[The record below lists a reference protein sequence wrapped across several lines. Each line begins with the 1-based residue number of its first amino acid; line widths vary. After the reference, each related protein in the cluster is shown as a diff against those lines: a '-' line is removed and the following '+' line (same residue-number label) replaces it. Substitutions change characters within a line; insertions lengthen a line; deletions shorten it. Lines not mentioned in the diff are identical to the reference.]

1 MNLEVLSKLAQNAAR
16 TAGKSLKKSV
26 LKETFSEEGRD
37 IKAAADKKA
46 EKIILEILEQSK
58 IPVLSEESGFIN
70 SDNFS
75 VPINK
80 ESSFIDFPSI
90 FWIIDPLDGTFNYL
104 RGLPLCCVS
113 IALWRGSEPV
123 IGVIY
128 NFQLGDLYLGIEGHI
143 ATKNGEPISISDTK
157 TFEKASLASG
167 FPSKRN
173 FGREALDSTLSD
185 IQKYKKIR
193 MLGSAAMSL
202 AFVAEGV
209 IDAYK
214 EEDIWIWDVAAG
226 MVIVKAA
233 GGTNITTRI
242 KKSFQLNIFSSN
254 KFIIEQMK
262 DI

>member
-1 MNLEVLSKLAQNAAR
+1 M
-16 TAGKSLKKSV
+16 
-26 LKETFSEEGRD
+26 
-37 IKAAADKKA
+37 
-46 EKIILEILEQSK
+46 
-58 IPVLSEESGFIN
+58 
-70 SDNFS
+70 
-75 VPINK
+75 
-80 ESSFIDFPSI
+80 
-90 FWIIDPLDGTFNYL
+90 
-104 RGLPLCCVS
+104 
-113 IALWRGSEPV
+113 WRGSEPV

-143 ATKNGEPISISDTK
+143 ASKNGEPISISDTK

-209 IDAYK
+209 IDAYQ

-233 GGTNITTRI
+233 GGIISTWKNDNAIKAGNII
-242 KKSFQLNIFSSN
+242 CSSN
-254 KFIIEQMK
+254 KKLHNKILKILK
-262 DI
+262 PVSN

>member
-1 MNLEVLSKLAQNAAR
+1 MVNL
-16 TAGKSLKKSV
+16 
-26 LKETFSEEGRD
+26 F
-37 IKAAADKKA
+37 
-46 EKIILEILEQSK
+46 
-58 IPVLSEESGFIN
+58 
-70 SDNFS
+70 NFR
-75 VPINK
+75 
-80 ESSFIDFPSI
+80 
-90 FWIIDPLDGTFNYL
+90 Y
-104 RGLPLCCVS
+104 
-113 IALWRGSEPV
+113 
-123 IGVIY
+123 
-128 NFQLGDLYLGIEGHI
+128 Q
-143 ATKNGEPISISDTK
+143 

-233 GGTNITTRI
+233 GGINITTRI
-242 KKSFQLNIFSSN
+242 KKSFQLNVFSSN
-254 KFIIEQMK
+254 KFIITK
-262 DI
+262 